1 MRLDGEILRRAH
13 LRLVM
18 EMTMETDHKSHR
30 LPPRRSALG
39 LCNATSRSKLKASL
53 LAGVAAT
60 ALVAATVH
68 SIRADSPELKS
79 ATALVGAAQIAG
91 QSAGFADLVASVKPA
106 VVSVRVKTD
115 MAPQL
120 TAGDEEGQ
128 PFQGT
133 PFEKFFREFGGKGM
147 PWSNGNGQHKFVQ
160 GQGSGFFVSANGY
173 IVTNHHVLDKAVKVE
188 VVTDK
193 GTTFDA
199 KVIGTDRKTDLAL
212 LKVDAQQHFPYVELA
227 SAMPRVGEW
236 VVAMGNPFGLDGT
249 VTAGIV
255 SAHGRNIGAGPYDD
269 FLQIDAP
276 VNKGNSGGPTFN
288 IKGEVVGVNTAIFSP
303 SGGSVGIAFAIPADT
318 VNAVVEQ
325 LKSNGRVERGWLGVQ
340 IQGLSV
346 DVAESLGL
354 GNAAGALVTEAQPGS
369 PAAKVGLK
377 SGDVIT
383 GVGGAHVQDGR
394 DLARKVAGIGPNKAV
409 DLTFVRDGKEQKVSV
424 KLGELKEQK
433 AGKAAADKGGE
444 TGLGVLGLTIAPAAK
459 VEGAGDQG
467 LAVLGVEANSKA
479 AEIGFQEGD
488 LILKAG
494 SKEVS
499 RPADFK
505 AAMSEA
511 KTAGKKNMLV
521 LLKRGGAMSY
531 VAVPVAIG

>member
-1 MRLDGEILRRAH
+1 
-13 LRLVM
+13 M
-18 EMTMETDHKSHR
+18 EMTMDTDHKSDR

-39 LCNATSRSKLKASL
+39 LCNATSRSKLKAGL
-53 LAGVAAT
+53 LASVAAA

-68 SIRADSPELKS
+68 SIRADAPELKS
-79 ATALVGAAQIAG
+79 ATALVAATQTAG

-106 VVSVRVKTD
+106 VVSVRVKAD

-120 TAGDEEGQ
+120 MSSDEERQ
-128 PFQGT
+128 LFEGT
-133 PFEKFFREFGGKGM
+133 PFEKYFREFGGKGM
-147 PWSNGNGQHKFVQ
+147 PWSKRNGQHELVQ
-160 GQGSGFFVSANGY
+160 GQGAGFFVSADGY
-173 IVTNHHVLDKAVKVE
+173 IVTNHHVVDKAVKVE
-188 VVTDK
+188 VVTDT
-193 GTTFDA
+193 GTVLDA
-199 KVIGTDRKTDLAL
+199 KVIGTDPKTDLAL
-212 LKVDAQQHFPYVELA
+212 LKVEARQQFPFVELA
-227 SAMPRVGEW
+227 RAMPRVGEW
-236 VVAMGNPFGLDGT
+236 VVAMGNPFGLGGT

-288 IKGEVVGVNTAIFSP
+288 TKGEVVGVNTAIFSP

-318 VNAVVEQ
+318 VKAVVEQ
-325 LKSNGRVERGWLGVQ
+325 LKDSGQVNRGWLGVQ
-340 IQGLSV
+340 VQALNA
-346 DVAESLGL
+346 DVADSLGL
-354 GNAAGALVTEAQPGS
+354 ESAAGALVTEAQPGT
-369 PAAKVGLK
+369 PAAEAGLK

-383 GVGGAHVQDGR
+383 KIGGTHVQDGR
-394 DLARKVAGIGPNKAV
+394 DLARKVAEIGPNKAV

-424 KLGELKEQK
+424 RLGQLKDQK
-433 AGKAAADKGGE
+433 AGKAAAGKDGE
-444 TGLGVLGLTIAPAAK
+444 SGLGVLGLTIASAAK

-488 LILKAG
+488 VILKAG

-505 AAMSEA
+505 AAMFEA
-511 KTAGKKNMLV
+511 KSAGKKNLLV
-521 LLKRGGAMSY
+521 LLKRGAAMSY
-531 VAVPVAIG
+531 VAVPIAMG